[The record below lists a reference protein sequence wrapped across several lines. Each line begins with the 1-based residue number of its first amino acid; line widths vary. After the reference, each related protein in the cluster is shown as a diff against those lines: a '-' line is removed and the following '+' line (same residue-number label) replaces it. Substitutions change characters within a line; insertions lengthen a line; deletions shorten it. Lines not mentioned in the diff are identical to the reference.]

1 MDINI
6 LREVVMVAALALF
19 GGIVWWAYAPSRKQ
33 RFERDA
39 RSVLADE
46 ECDRATRAELL
57 GAARAQG
64 GLTWPISPASSGASI
79 SRSSRS

>member
-6 LREVVMVAALALF
+6 LRELVMVAALAVF

-57 GAARAQG
+57 GEARQRKG
-64 GLTWPISPASSGASI
+64 D
-79 SRSSRS
+79 